1 MKVRDESLFSVSRK
15 MRSRY
20 SLCVVFA
27 LLFRFS
33 SGIVPFSFLPFF
45 SYCEWLYSLSGKFSF
60 LGYVFLG
67 LVGFPVFTSPSFGG
81 LTYLLNPTFGFLP
94 GFFICGGA

>member
-15 MRSRY
+15 MRPRY

-33 SGIVPFSFLPFF
+33 SGIVPFSFLLFLAIVSGF
-45 SYCEWLYSLSGKFSF
+45 ILSPGSF
-60 LGYVFLG
+60 LFWGMFSWDSQAFQFL
-67 LVGFPVFTSPSFGG
+67 
-81 LTYLLNPTFGFLP
+81 LLPPLEG
-94 GFFICGGA
+94 

>member
-1 MKVRDESLFSVSRK
+1 

-45 SYCEWLYSLSGKFSF
+45 SYCEWLYSLSGKLSF

-67 LVGFPVFTSPSFGG
+67 LAGFPVFTSPSFGG

>member
-33 SGIVPFSFLPFF
+33 SGIVPFS
-45 SYCEWLYSLSGKFSF
+45 YCEWLYSLSGKLSF